1 MIDVSATL
9 PPIEESIDA
18 ARWKG
23 RVLSIHSPIPEHL
36 SYFIFQPTA
45 PLTGVAPVVSIHG
58 WTRNV
63 AEHAFRLASYAE
75 ARGVAVI
82 APLFS
87 RKMHKHYQRL
97 EVRKGEQCPAD
108 ALEHLLQDVKQRFA
122 IDTRTINLFGFSG
135 GAQFAHRFAMM
146 RPELV
151 NRLALMAAGWFTMPD
166 PAISYPLGLA
176 QSEILADRK
185 LDLQSFLECPT
196 RVFVGERDVR
206 RDDSLN
212 TGKQIDLIQGRN
224 RVERAQHWVAAMQQ
238 AANAHHVNAD
248 IELQIIEKAKHNFG
262 TCIQKHQ
269 LGELIFDWLTP
280 VQQGEKHEK
289 IDVMGKRAFSF
300 NRFTGLFTRYNC
312 R

>member
-1 MIDVSATL
+1 MKESHRLTDVSAIL
-9 PPIEESIDA
+9 SPKEQSIEA

-23 RVLSIHSPIPEHL
+23 RVLSIHNTIPEHL

-45 PLTGVAPVVSIHG
+45 PLVGVAPVISIHG
-58 WTRNV
+58 WTRNA
-63 AEHAFRLASYAE
+63 AEHAFRLASFAE
-75 ARGVAVI
+75 ERGVAVI

-108 ALEHLLQDVKQRFA
+108 ALEHLLQDVRQKFA

-151 NRLALMAAGWFTMPD
+151 NRLALMAAGWFTMPE

-176 QSEILADRK
+176 QSEILAGRK
-185 LDLQSFLECPT
+185 LDLQRFLECPT
-196 RVFVGERDVR
+196 RVFVGERDVQ
-206 RDDSLN
+206 RDDSLK
-212 TGKQIDLIQGRN
+212 TGEQIDSIQGRN
-224 RVERAQHWVAAMQQ
+224 RVERAQRWVAAMQQ
-238 AANAHHVNAD
+238 MASARNVNAD

-269 LGELIFDWLTP
+269 LGEQIFDWLTP
-280 VQQGEKHEK
+280 IQQGEK
-289 IDVMGKRAFSF
+289 
-300 NRFTGLFTRYNC
+300 T
-312 R
+312 

>member
-1 MIDVSATL
+1 MKETYRLIDVSNTR

-36 SYFIFQPTA
+36 SYFIFQPTK
-45 PLTGVAPVVSIHG
+45 PITSVAPVVSIHG
-58 WTRNV
+58 WTRNA

-97 EVRKGEQCPAD
+97 EIRKEEQCPAD
-108 ALEHLLQDVKQRFA
+108 ALEHVLQDVRQRLG

-146 RPELV
+146 HPELV

-166 PAISYPLGLA
+166 PAITYPLGLA

-185 LDLQSFLECPT
+185 LDLQRFLECPT

-206 RDDSLN
+206 RDDSLKS
-212 TGKQIDLIQGRN
+212 GKQIDTLQGRN
-224 RVERAQHWVAAMQQ
+224 RVERAQRWVAAMQQ
-238 AANAHHVNAD
+238 TAKARHVNAD
-248 IELQIIEKAKHNFG
+248 IELQILEKATHDFG
-262 TCIQKHQ
+262 ACIQKHQ
-269 LGELIFDWLTP
+269 LGELIFDWLIP
-280 VQQGEKHEK
+280 IQQGDKTWK
-289 IDVMGKRAFSF
+289 
-300 NRFTGLFTRYNC
+300 N
-312 R
+312 